1 MDFLDPKKK
10 RSSVIRLY
18 IGYGLMTILIVT
30 GAVVLLYAAF
40 GYGVNKDG
48 EVYQNS
54 TVFLAS
60 EPSGADANIKN
71 ISTGEVKSTA
81 TNDRLILPQG
91 DYKVDFTK
99 SGYRPWVKSVELR
112 GGQISRLDYAFLFP
126 KRIIA
131 KDIAKYSLKPGLITT
146 SPDRSKQLIQKP
158 NSSLQFDL
166 FDNNNLAKPPI
177 LIEFSNKLFSGLVTS
192 SEIKLVEW
200 SNDNRHVLISYK
212 SRSGNK
218 FVLIDTKSPED
229 SININRKYTKNFISV
244 RLRDKS
250 PDNLYLLSS
259 DGTLQTGSLKN
270 ATLQKVLSNVGQFQ
284 PYKNDLILF
293 INNKDIQKKTKSIKA
308 QLWDSG
314 KGLITVKE
322 LPQSKKYFI
331 DLADYDGD
339 LYVAV
344 GASSGKDEL
353 YVFRD
358 PLSSAEQNGDPA
370 YFTRTLRLDNIKYL
384 SFSSNARFICTQN
397 GSSFDIYDA
406 EDDRQF
412 KFALDKK
419 YADIK
424 SHQWMDGHRL
434 IVNSTNKVLEF
445 DFDGT
450 NVNELIKSTNDK
462 MVSFNSDYS
471 AMSAIVPAIN
481 NKSYIFQSFE
491 LKAK

>member
-1 MDFLDPKKK
+1 
-10 RSSVIRLY
+10 
-18 IGYGLMTILIVT
+18 MTILIAVST
-30 GAVVLLYAAF
+30 VVLLYAAF

-60 EPSGADANIKN
+60 EPSGANVNIKN
-71 ISTGEVKSTA
+71 ASTGVVKSVT

-91 DYKVDFTK
+91 DYTVNFTK
-99 SGYRPWVKSVELR
+99 SGYRPWIKSVELR
-112 GGQISRLDYAFLFP
+112 GGQITRLDYPFLFP
-126 KRIIA
+126 KRITS
-131 KDIAKYSLKPGLITT
+131 KDIASYSAKPGLVTT

-158 NSSLQFDL
+158 NSFLQFDL
-166 FDNNNLAKPPI
+166 FDNNSLSSSPVV
-177 LIEFSNKLFSGLVTS
+177 LEFSDKLFSGLVS
-192 SEIKLVEW
+192 SSKMKLVEW
-200 SNDNRHVLISYK
+200 SNDNRHVLIRYNSL
-212 SRSGNK
+212 SGDR
-218 FVLIDTKSPED
+218 FLLIDTKSPD
-229 SININRKYTKNFISV
+229 RSININSKYSKNFKSV

-250 PDNLYLLSS
+250 PDNLYLLTG
-259 DGTLQTGSLKN
+259 DGVLQTGSLKN
-270 ATLQKVLSNVGQFQ
+270 SSLQKVLNNVEQFQ
-284 PYKNDLILF
+284 PYKNDTILY
-293 INNKDIQKKTKSIKA
+293 ISNKDIQKNNTVRV
-308 QLWDSG
+308 QLRDSG
-314 KGLITVKE
+314 KGLITIKE
-322 LPQSKKYFI
+322 LPKSNKYFI

>member
-18 IGYGLMTILIVT
+18 IGYGLMTILIAVST
-30 GAVVLLYAAF
+30 VVLLYAAF

-60 EPSGADANIKN
+60 EPSGANVNIKN
-71 ISTGEVKSTA
+71 ASTGVVKSVT

-91 DYKVDFTK
+91 DYTVNFTK
-99 SGYRPWVKSVELR
+99 SGYRPWIKSVELR
-112 GGQISRLDYAFLFP
+112 GGQITRLDYPFLFP
-126 KRIIA
+126 KRITS
-131 KDIAKYSLKPGLITT
+131 KDIASYSAKPGLVTT

-158 NSSLQFDL
+158 NSFLQFDL
-166 FDNNNLAKPPI
+166 FDNNSLSSSPVV
-177 LIEFSNKLFSGLVTS
+177 LEFSDKLFSGLVS
-192 SEIKLVEW
+192 SSKMKLVEW
-200 SNDNRHVLISYK
+200 SNDNRHVLIRYNSL
-212 SRSGNK
+212 SGDR
-218 FVLIDTKSPED
+218 FLLIDTKSPD
-229 SININRKYTKNFISV
+229 RSININSKYSKNFKSV

-250 PDNLYLLSS
+250 PDNLYLLTG
-259 DGTLQTGSLKN
+259 DGVLQTGSLKN
-270 ATLQKVLSNVGQFQ
+270 SSLQKVLNNVEQFQ
-284 PYKNDLILF
+284 PYKNDTILY
-293 INNKDIQKKTKSIKA
+293 ISNKDIQKNNTVRV
-308 QLWDSG
+308 QLRDSG
-314 KGLITVKE
+314 KGLITIKE
-322 LPQSKKYFI
+322 LPKSNKYFI

>member
-18 IGYGLMTILIVT
+18 IGYGLMTILIVI

-60 EPSGADANIKN
+60 DPSGADASIKN
-71 ISTGEVKSTA
+71 NSTGEVKSVT
-81 TNDRLILPQG
+81 TNDRLTLPQG

-126 KRIIA
+126 KRLIA
-131 KDIAKYSLKPGLITT
+131 KDIAKYSVMPGLITT

-177 LIEFSNKLFSGLVTS
+177 LIELSNKLFSGLATS
-192 SEIKLVEW
+192 SEINLVEW
-200 SNDNRHVLISYK
+200 SNDNRHVLLSYRT
-212 SRSGNK
+212 RSGNK
-218 FVLIDTKSPED
+218 FVLIDTKSPEN
-229 SININRKYTKNFISV
+229 SININTKYTKNFISV

-259 DGTLQTGSLKN
+259 DGTLKTGSLKN

-293 INNKDIQKKTKSIKA
+293 INNRDSQKKTKSVKA

-314 KGLITVKE
+314 KGLITIKE
-322 LPQSKKYFI
+322 LPQSNKYFI

-344 GASSGKDEL
+344 GASSGRDEM

-358 PLSSAEQNGDPA
+358 PFSSAEQKGDPA
-370 YFTRTLRLDNIKYL
+370 YFARTLRLEDIQQL
-384 SFSSNARFICTQN
+384 SFSINARFICTQS

-406 EDDRQF
+406 EDDRQY
-412 KFALDKK
+412 KFSLDKK
-419 YADIK
+419 YTDVD
-424 SHQWMDGHRL
+424 SHKWMDGHRL
-434 IVNSTNKVLEF
+434 IVNSIGNVVEF

-450 NVNELIKSTNDK
+450 NVNELTKSINNEAT
-462 MVSFNSDYS
+462 SFNGDYS
-471 AMSAIVPAIN
+471 AMSAIAPATK
-481 NKSYIFQSFE
+481 KSPYIFQSFE
-491 LKAK
+491 LRVK

>member
-1 MDFLDPKKK
+1 
-10 RSSVIRLY
+10 
-18 IGYGLMTILIVT
+18 MTILIAVST
-30 GAVVLLYAAF
+30 VVLLYAAF

-60 EPSGADANIKN
+60 EPSGANVNIKN
-71 ISTGEVKSTA
+71 ASTGVVKSVT

-91 DYKVDFTK
+91 DYTVNFTK
-99 SGYRPWVKSVELR
+99 SGYRPWIKSVELR
-112 GGQISRLDYAFLFP
+112 GGQITRLDYPFLFP
-126 KRIIA
+126 KRITS
-131 KDIAKYSLKPGLITT
+131 KDIASYSAKPGLVTT

-158 NSSLQFDL
+158 NSFLQFDL
-166 FDNNNLAKPPI
+166 FDNNSLSSSPVV
-177 LIEFSNKLFSGLVTS
+177 LEFSDKLFSGLVS
-192 SEIKLVEW
+192 SSKMKLVEW

-344 GASSGKDEL
+344 GASSGKDEM

-358 PLSSAEQNGDPA
+358 PFSSAEQKGNPA
-370 YFTRTLRLDNIKYL
+370 YFARTLRLEDIQQL
-384 SFSSNARFICTQN
+384 SFSINARFICTQS

-406 EDDRQF
+406 EDDRQY
-412 KFALDKK
+412 KFSLDKN
-419 YADIK
+419 YAEIT
-424 SHQWMDGHRL
+424 SHKWMDGHRL
-434 IVNSTNKVLEF
+434 IVNSIGNVVEF

-450 NVNELIKSTNDK
+450 NVNELTKSINNEAT
-462 MVSFNSDYS
+462 SFNGDYS
-471 AMSAIVPAIN
+471 AMSAIAPTTK
-481 NKSYIFQSFE
+481 KSPYILQSFE
-491 LKAK
+491 LRVK